1 MFPRTTVKFTSF
13 NNLLVSSVLALLAK
27 TPTGSSTT
35 GLLYLFAAFP
45 AFTNKSKYDEFIVP
59 IFITTALATETI
71 SSTSSY
77 EKLIK
82 GLAPIAKVIFAQS
95 VIVTLFV

>member
-1 MFPRTTVKFTSF
+1 MYKLIDKVKELNPLVLHYT
-13 NNLLVSSVLALLAK
+13 NNV
-27 TPTGSSTT
+27 T
-35 GLLYLFAAFP
+35 
-45 AFTNKSKYDEFIVP
+45 I
-59 IFITTALATETI
+59 TALAIETI